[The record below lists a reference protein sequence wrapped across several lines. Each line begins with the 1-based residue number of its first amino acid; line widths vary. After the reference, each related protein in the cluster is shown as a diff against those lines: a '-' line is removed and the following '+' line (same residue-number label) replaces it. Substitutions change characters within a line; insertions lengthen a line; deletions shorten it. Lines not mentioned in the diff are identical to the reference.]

1 MSTNTHAMDR
11 RTFFA
16 AAGALAAGGAATFA
30 VAAEPS
36 ASAESDKGDRGDASE
51 VPAWLG
57 EEPQIAEADIK
68 QTYEA
73 DIVVVGGGTGGLV
86 ATASAAEA
94 GASVICLEKFGQGGG
109 VRNHFG
115 ATNTRW
121 QKELGVEIDK
131 QEFLRD
137 MVHYAAGH
145 CNQKILETWF
155 DNSSETVEWYGDL
168 LESKGYDLAHE
179 YVPDDPD
186 KRSIYKC
193 WSTGHE
199 PVFTGLDGTQS
210 QMEGAN
216 VLTQYAQDKGAQ
228 FLFETPMV
236 CLVHDDERVSGVIAQ
251 NADGDYV
258 KVLAHKGVI
267 VCTGGYARNMDM
279 MNALQP
285 QTQAMYSLNTSI
297 PGTTGDGIKACL
309 WAGAAMDATHSSML
323 FDRGAVKPDAL
334 GGYENTDAGMF
345 WMGSHPWLKVNLEG
359 KRFCNC
365 GGGLYDFV
373 LHAASEQPGQTY
385 CTIWDANYEQYA
397 QAADMHGCA
406 RLYPFEN
413 GAAPTF
419 PMSTIQTMN
428 QGLIDDGY
436 IQVAD
441 TIEELAEKL
450 NIPADNLKATVERY
464 NDLYDRGVDEDFGQE
479 GFRLQRVDTPPFY
492 GVRQT
497 GRQLCTMDGI
507 IINEKIQAL
516 RPDGTPIEG
525 LYVTGND
532 SGCMFSMTYP
542 SNVAGIAA
550 GRTVT
555 FGRMAAK
562 ELAAM

>member
-1 MSTNTHAMDR
+1 MSARVFNR
-11 RTFFA
+11 RSFVAGA
-16 AAGALAAGGAATFA
+16 AATAVACASVAGAAQADEAT
-30 VAAEPS
+30 
-36 ASAESDKGDRGDASE
+36 SDQTTVE
-51 VPAWLG
+51 TPAWLG
-57 EEPQIAEADIK
+57 EEPQIDTSDIAETTECDV
-68 QTYEA
+68 
-73 DIVVVGGGTGGLV
+73 VVVGGGTGGLV
-86 ATASAAEA
+86 AAASAAEE
-94 GASVICLEKFGQGGG
+94 GLEVVVLEKMTVGGG

-115 ATNTRW
+115 APATRW

-137 MVHYAAGH
+137 MVHYAANH
-145 CNQKILETWF
+145 CSQKIIETWF
-155 DNSSETVEWYGDL
+155 DNSSEMVEWYGDL

-179 YVPDDPD
+179 YVPDNPE
-186 KRSIYKC
+186 KQSIYKC

-199 PVFTGLDGTQS
+199 PVFSGLDGTQS
-210 QMEGAN
+210 QGM
-216 VLTQYAQDKGAQ
+216 GAQ
-228 FLFETPMV
+228 ILTEYAESFGCQFLYETPMV
-236 CLVHDDERVSGVIAQ
+236 RLVHDEDVVTGVIGQ
-251 NADGDYV
+251 RDDGTYVQVNAR
-258 KVLAHKGVI
+258 KGVI
-267 VCTGGYARNMDM
+267 VCTGGYARNMEM
-279 MNALQP
+279 MRALQP
-285 QTQAMYSLNTSI
+285 QTLAMYSLNTAI

-309 WAGAAMDATHSSML
+309 WAGAAMDETHSSML

-334 GGYENTDAGMF
+334 GGADNEDAGMF
-345 WMGSHPWLKVNLEG
+345 WMGSHPWLKVNLNGE
-359 KRFCNC
+359 RFCND

-373 LHAASEQPGQTY
+373 LHAAASEPGKTY
-385 CTIWDANYEQYA
+385 CTIWDANYETYA
-397 QAADMHGCA
+397 QEADMHGCA

-419 PMSTIQTMN
+419 PMATIQEMN

-450 NIPADNLKATVERY
+450 NIPADNLVATVERY
-464 NDLYDRGVDEDFGQE
+464 NELYNKGVDEDFGQE

-507 IINEKIQAL
+507 IINEHIQAL
-516 RPDGTPIEG
+516 RADGTPIEG

-550 GRTVT
+550 GRTAT
-555 FGRMAAK
+555 FGRLAAK
-562 ELAAM
+562 ELAAK